1 MKKMSKQDVET
12 VIFENAKT
20 GEALEFQHEQHKAEY
35 GAKHFWKADKKF
47 FELLSTFSAAES
59 KVVAYI
65 LQKTQPTKNEF
76 IGAYKTI
83 ARKLECDVTT
93 VRKTFKKM
101 MENDM
106 LAKTDDER
114 IWMLNPRLL
123 VKGDNIVKARLMSKY
138 DSLLGRPLSDW
149 IITDSNGNDPL
160 FLPIEYPT
168 PESLD
173 TAKSDFIKVYHLF
186 FETLSGLGGKEYPA
200 VEGQDAAA
208 VAVPEEEKVPFGET
222 LKCLFHNKY
231 WVMALILAICSN
243 IFYGLSNSS
252 GTYYCKWI
260 YGNDNLVGILG
271 GVGLIPTVLGFALT
285 PVMIK
290 KLGVTKSIRVSFVIG
305 IAGNVL
311 RLLNPYDFV
320 YNSVLGCFSTF
331 ANIPMMCLL
340 GVITAM
346 SIDYNEYKFGKR
358 MVGSSQA
365 AASFGSKVGNGLGTS
380 LIGWCLAIAAYEPT
394 MTVLTPAVKQA
405 IFTFNI
411 YAPLAMFVLMF
422 IISMKFDLEKKLPDI
437 QKELAERKA
446 QNK

>member
-93 VRKTFKKM
+93 VRNTFKKM

-114 IWMLNPRLL
+114 IWMLNTRLL
-123 VKGDNIVKARLMSKY
+123 VKGDIIVKARLMSKY

-186 FETLSGLGGKEYPA
+186 FETLSGLGGKESEVLNFLVCAMRNSDNTYTGPMKKIA
-200 VEGQDAAA
+200 ENVNCSKATVQRAMDTLTDKGF
-208 VAVPEEEKVPFGET
+208 VAMEFDCVWRINPSMVIKGNRNKEKVLMDEF
-222 LKCLFHNKY
+222 
-231 WVMALILAICSN
+231 LA
-243 IFYGLSNSS
+243 
-252 GTYYCKWI
+252 T
-260 YGNDNLVGILG
+260 
-271 GVGLIPTVLGFALT
+271 
-285 PVMIK
+285 
-290 KLGVTKSIRVSFVIG
+290 
-305 IAGNVL
+305 
-311 RLLNPYDFV
+311 
-320 YNSVLGCFSTF
+320 
-331 ANIPMMCLL
+331 
-340 GVITAM
+340 
-346 SIDYNEYKFGKR
+346 
-358 MVGSSQA
+358 
-365 AASFGSKVGNGLGTS
+365 
-380 LIGWCLAIAAYEPT
+380 
-394 MTVLTPAVKQA
+394 
-405 IFTFNI
+405 
-411 YAPLAMFVLMF
+411 
-422 IISMKFDLEKKLPDI
+422 
-437 QKELAERKA
+437 QKEYDKKRKA
-446 QNK
+446 RKNGKKQKTVKG

>member
-93 VRKTFKKM
+93 VRNTFKKM

-123 VKGDNIVKARLMSKY
+123 VKGDIIVKARLMSKY

-173 TAKSDFIKVYHLF
+173 TAKSDFIKVYA
-186 FETLSGLGGKEYPA
+186 LSKTSKSSFSRPSRIA
-200 VEGQDAAA
+200 C
-208 VAVPEEEKVPFGET
+208 F
-222 LKCLFHNKY
+222 
-231 WVMALILAICSN
+231 WALYKSLASISGMPCVLRYSQ
-243 IFYGLSNSS
+243 FASS
-252 GTYYCKWI
+252 GVRSVAYC
-260 YGNDNLVGILG
+260 
-271 GVGLIPTVLGFALT
+271 
-285 PVMIK
+285 
-290 KLGVTKSIRVSFVIG
+290 
-305 IAGNVL
+305 
-311 RLLNPYDFV
+311 V
-320 YNSVLGCFSTF
+320 Y
-331 ANIPMMCLL
+331 
-340 GVITAM
+340 
-346 SIDYNEYKFGKR
+346 
-358 MVGSSQA
+358 
-365 AASFGSKVGNGLGTS
+365 
-380 LIGWCLAIAAYEPT
+380 W
-394 MTVLTPAVKQA
+394 
-405 IFTFNI
+405 
-411 YAPLAMFVLMF
+411 
-422 IISMKFDLEKKLPDI
+422 
-437 QKELAERKA
+437 
-446 QNK
+446 

>member
-93 VRKTFKKM
+93 VRNTFKKM

-123 VKGDNIVKARLMSKY
+123 VKGDIIVKARLMSKY

-173 TAKSDFIKVYHLF
+173 TAKSDFIKVYRNHPPVARPVNPSAIRFLVC
-186 FETLSGLGGKEYPA
+186 GLCCGC
-200 VEGQDAAA
+200 V
-208 VAVPEEEKVPFGET
+208 
-222 LKCLFHNKY
+222 
-231 WVMALILAICSN
+231 
-243 IFYGLSNSS
+243 
-252 GTYYCKWI
+252 
-260 YGNDNLVGILG
+260 
-271 GVGLIPTVLGFALT
+271 
-285 PVMIK
+285 
-290 KLGVTKSIRVSFVIG
+290 VS
-305 IAGNVL
+305 A
-311 RLLNPYDFV
+311 
-320 YNSVLGCFSTF
+320 C
-331 ANIPMMCLL
+331 
-340 GVITAM
+340 
-346 SIDYNEYKFGKR
+346 
-358 MVGSSQA
+358 
-365 AASFGSKVGNGLGTS
+365 
-380 LIGWCLAIAAYEPT
+380 
-394 MTVLTPAVKQA
+394 
-405 IFTFNI
+405 
-411 YAPLAMFVLMF
+411 
-422 IISMKFDLEKKLPDI
+422 
-437 QKELAERKA
+437 
-446 QNK
+446 

>member
-93 VRKTFKKM
+93 VRK
-101 MENDM
+101 
-106 LAKTDDER
+106 
-114 IWMLNPRLL
+114 
-123 VKGDNIVKARLMSKY
+123 Y

-186 FETLSGLGGKEYPA
+186 FETLSGLGGKESEVLNFLVCAMRNSDNTYTGPMKKIA
-200 VEGQDAAA
+200 ENVNCSKATVQRAMDTLTDKGF
-208 VAVPEEEKVPFGET
+208 VAMEFDCVWRINPSMVIKGNRNKEKVLMDEF
-222 LKCLFHNKY
+222 
-231 WVMALILAICSN
+231 LA
-243 IFYGLSNSS
+243 
-252 GTYYCKWI
+252 T
-260 YGNDNLVGILG
+260 
-271 GVGLIPTVLGFALT
+271 
-285 PVMIK
+285 
-290 KLGVTKSIRVSFVIG
+290 
-305 IAGNVL
+305 
-311 RLLNPYDFV
+311 
-320 YNSVLGCFSTF
+320 
-331 ANIPMMCLL
+331 
-340 GVITAM
+340 
-346 SIDYNEYKFGKR
+346 
-358 MVGSSQA
+358 
-365 AASFGSKVGNGLGTS
+365 
-380 LIGWCLAIAAYEPT
+380 
-394 MTVLTPAVKQA
+394 
-405 IFTFNI
+405 
-411 YAPLAMFVLMF
+411 
-422 IISMKFDLEKKLPDI
+422 
-437 QKELAERKA
+437 QKEYDKKRKA
-446 QNK
+446 HKNGKKQKTVKG

>member
-83 ARKLECDVTT
+83 ARKLGCDVTT
-93 VRKTFKKM
+93 VRNTFKKM

-123 VKGDNIVKARLMSKY
+123 VKGDIIVKARLMSKY

-186 FETLSGLGGKEYPA
+186 FETLSGLGGKESEVLNFLVCA
-200 VEGQDAAA
+200 IHVARRLTCQDPTRRLQRKNCRRRWMRQEHCRAS
-208 VAVPEEEKVPFGET
+208 V
-222 LKCLFHNKY
+222 
-231 WVMALILAICSN
+231 SN
-243 IFYGLSNSS
+243 RS
-252 GTYYCKWI
+252 
-260 YGNDNLVGILG
+260 
-271 GVGLIPTVLGFALT
+271 
-285 PVMIK
+285 
-290 KLGVTKSIRVSFVIG
+290 
-305 IAGNVL
+305 
-311 RLLNPYDFV
+311 
-320 YNSVLGCFSTF
+320 
-331 ANIPMMCLL
+331 
-340 GVITAM
+340 
-346 SIDYNEYKFGKR
+346 GKR
-358 MVGSSQA
+358 QLRSGVNIAHSNAAWRCRFRSISQLSWIVA
-365 AASFGSKVGNGLGTS
+365 GKTRIERTTAASVPRCCGHGHYRYRAG
-380 LIGWCLAIAAYEPT
+380 
-394 MTVLTPAVKQA
+394 
-405 IFTFNI
+405 
-411 YAPLAMFVLMF
+411 
-422 IISMKFDLEKKLPDI
+422 
-437 QKELAERKA
+437 
-446 QNK
+446 